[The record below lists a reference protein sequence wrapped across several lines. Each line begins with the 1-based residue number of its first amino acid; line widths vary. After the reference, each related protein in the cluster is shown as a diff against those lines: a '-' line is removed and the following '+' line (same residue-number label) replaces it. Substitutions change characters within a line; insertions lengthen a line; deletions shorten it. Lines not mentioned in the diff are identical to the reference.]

1 MSQPVELRR
10 ISDVLK
16 ARASLVGD
24 RPAHIFRDAVLTF
37 AEWDRQA
44 DEVAGGLA
52 AAGLR
57 EGDRLFI
64 AISME
69 HPFAIPIV
77 SVAAMRVG
85 AIACPV
91 NMRLARSEIRDYSAL
106 LEPRFAITDK
116 PDQISDIKFERSWTV
131 DEIPRDIASL
141 PDQSAFDPSGDAVI
155 IGTSGTTGRPKGVVL
170 SHQDFMS
177 RVADP
182 MRIPTRPSATIHS
195 LPFTGYGG
203 FIGQCLRP
211 ISDSGASLTNYP
223 FDVDELLRLIGEHRP
238 VALHLVPTMFR
249 LLLDHPDTAGTD
261 MSSIRLIV
269 SGSAPLAHDTI
280 VRSMK
285 LWPHIR
291 IHNPYAMS
299 EGGFATAAVTPEQL
313 AKPGCVGAMLPNME
327 IRDENGKPAPQ
338 GVVGEIFGQASGK
351 PRRYW
356 NDSEGSGAA
365 WVDGWTRSGDLGYVD
380 TDGDLILTG
389 RAKELIIRGGY
400 NIAPIEIE
408 EVLHAHPAVKDAA
421 VVGVAHDV
429 LGEDVGAAVSLL
441 RGAKITPEELV
452 EWCRERLAANK
463 APRTIV
469 ILDALPV
476 NQNAKILKRE
486 LQPIV
491 EKAAMAD
498 RARRHAQKQGGKAA
512 T

>member
-1 MSQPVELRR
+1 MSQVGEIRR
-10 ISDVLK
+10 ITDVLK
-16 ARASLVGD
+16 AKVGLIGD
-24 RPAHIFRDAVLTF
+24 RPAHIFRDSVLTF

-57 EGDRLFI
+57 AGDRLFI

-69 HPFAIPIV
+69 HPFAITIA

-91 NMRLARSEIRDYSAL
+91 NMKLSRSELREYSNL
-106 LEPRFAITDK
+106 LEPRFTITDQ
-116 PDQISDIKFERSWTV
+116 PEQISDIKVERSWTV
-131 DEIPRDIASL
+131 DKMPRDISRV
-141 PDQSAFDPSGDAVI
+141 PDQSAFDPLCDAAI
-155 IGTSGTTGRPKGVVL
+155 LGTSGTTGRPKGVVL
-170 SHQDFMS
+170 SHQDFMN
-177 RVADP
+177 RDPDP
-182 MRIPTRPSATIHS
+182 MQIPRRTAATIHS

-211 ISDSGASLTNYP
+211 IWDSGVSVTNYP
-223 FDVDELLRLIGEHRP
+223 FDVDNLLRLIRQHRP

-249 LLLDHPDTAGTD
+249 LLLDHPDVERAD

-299 EGGFATAAVTPEQL
+299 EGGFATSAVAPEQL
-313 AKPGCVGAMLPNME
+313 AKAGCVGAMQPNME
-327 IRDENGKPAPQ
+327 IRDENGKTAEQ
-338 GVVGEIFGQASGK
+338 GVVGEIYGKASGK

-356 NDSEGSGAA
+356 NDSESSGTA

-380 TDGDLILTG
+380 ADGDLILTG

-408 EVLHAHPAVKDAA
+408 DVLHANSAVKDAA

-429 LGEDVGAAVSLL
+429 LGEDVAAAVSLQ
-441 RGAKITPEELV
+441 RGAHITPEELV
-452 EWCRERLAANK
+452 EWCRERLASNK
-463 APRTIV
+463 VPRTIV

-491 EKAAMAD
+491 EKAAQED
-498 RARRHAQKQGGKAA
+498 RARRRAREPSGVA
-512 T
+512 TG

>member
-1 MSQPVELRR
+1 MSLPVETRR
-10 ISDVLK
+10 ITDVLK
-16 ARASLVGD
+16 AKAGLIGGW
-24 RPAHIFRDAVLTF
+24 PAHIFRDSVLTF

-44 DEVAGGLA
+44 DEIAGGLA
-52 AAGLR
+52 AAGLGV
-57 EGDRLFI
+57 GDRLAI
-64 AISME
+64 AMSME

-91 NMRLARSEIRDYSAL
+91 NMRLSRPELREYSTL

-116 PDQISDIKFERSWTV
+116 PDQIFDIKFERIWTV
-131 DEIPRDIASL
+131 DEMPRDLSSL

-155 IGTSGTTGRPKGVVL
+155 VGTSGTTGRPKGVVL
-170 SHQDFMS
+170 SHRDFMN
-177 RVADP
+177 RIADP
-182 MRIPTRPSATIHS
+182 MRIPTRSSATIHS

-203 FIGQCLRP
+203 FIGQCVRP
-211 ISDSGASLTNYP
+211 ILDGAASLTNYP
-223 FDVDELLRLIGEHRP
+223 FDVEELLRLIGEHRP

-249 LLLDHPDTAGTD
+249 LLLDHPDTEGAD
-261 MSSIRLIV
+261 MSSVRLIF

-280 VRSMK
+280 VRAMK

-291 IHNPYAMS
+291 IRNPYAMS
-299 EGGFATAAVTPEQL
+299 EGGFSTTAVTPEQL
-313 AKPGCVGAMLPNME
+313 AKPGCVGAMQPNME
-327 IRDENGKPAPQ
+327 IRDENGKPAGQ
-338 GVVGEIFGQASGK
+338 GVVGEIYGKAPDK

-356 NDSEGSGAA
+356 NDPESSGKA

-380 TDGDLILTG
+380 ADGDLILTG

-408 EVLHAHPAVKDAA
+408 DVLHANPAVKDAA

-441 RGAKITPEELV
+441 RGANITPEELV
-452 EWCRERLAANK
+452 EWCRERLASNK
-463 APRTIV
+463 VPRTIV

-486 LQPIV
+486 IQPIV
-491 EKAAMAD
+491 EKAANED
-498 RARRHAQKQGGKAA
+498 RAKRHARKPGGVAA
-512 T
+512 P